1 MHNTYSCMNTILLV
15 ILCIIGTLS
24 RVKIIYELVYYYEHS
39 TTS

>member
-15 ILCIIGTLS
+15 ILCIIRTL
-24 RVKIIYELVYYYEHS
+24 VKIIYELVYYYEHS